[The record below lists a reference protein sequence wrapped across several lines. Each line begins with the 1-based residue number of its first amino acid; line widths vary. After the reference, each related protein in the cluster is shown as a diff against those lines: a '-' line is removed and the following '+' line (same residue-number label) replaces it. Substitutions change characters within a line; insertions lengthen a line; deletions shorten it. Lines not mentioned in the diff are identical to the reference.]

1 MIRKLKAM
9 MPCQRR
15 QQELDE
21 ELAKVRE
28 EGKRETEQQKAIAAA
43 TVQTIRRLKKDVPPN
58 TVLREIAN
66 LQKFIRE
73 ETDR

>member
-9 MPCQRR
+9 MPCWRR

-21 ELAKVRE
+21 ELALLRE
-28 EGKRETEQQKAIAAA
+28 EGRRETEQNKAIAVA
-43 TVQTIRRLKKDVPPN
+43 TAQTMHRLKKVPPPN

-73 ETDR
+73 EIDR